1 MGCCQKLAHGVVA
14 LVKVAVGMDAAREA
28 VIAERRAQ
36 CRRCDQATRSPDP
49 RFAAN
54 AGLTTFSRC
63 RACGCFIAAKT
74 RVAGEECPIQLW
86 PKVR

>member
-1 MGCCQKLAHGVVA
+1 MGCCGKIVHGATA
-14 LVKVAVGMDAAREA
+14 LVKVAAGVGLADDATVAN
-28 VIAERRAQ
+28 RRNA
-36 CRRCDQATRSPDP
+36 CRACRKATRNTDA

-74 RVAGEECPIQLW
+74 KLAGERCPDGQW
-86 PKVR
+86 